1 MRGIREVEV
10 ADLRTGRTDRARQG
24 AEQRITVGPHAV
36 GGFEHLRMAGGRLAA
51 HLVGSRDGLI
61 AGAATVAATR
71 IASTAFGATA
81 SAAAAISTAASG
93 GQGGNQ
99 QQGCRSTGDLHK
111 RWHGLAPRS

>member
-1 MRGIREVEV
+1 
-10 ADLRTGRTDRARQG
+10 
-24 AEQRITVGPHAV
+24 
-36 GGFEHLRMAGGRLAA
+36 MAGGRLAA

-61 AGAATVAATR
+61 AGAATVVPAAR

>member
-24 AEQRITVGPHAV
+24 AEQRITVGPHV
-36 GGFEHLRMAGGRLAA
+36 IGGFEHLRMAGGRLAA

-71 IASTAFGATA
+71 IASTA